1 MIALISRVAS
11 LINTCKNIILEIII
25 IIIIIKRPYREG
37 KNKWPQLLTH
47 FQLQIRIHTGIYFQS
62 IKQICD

>member
-37 KNKWPQLLTH
+37 KNK
-47 FQLQIRIHTGIYFQS
+47 
-62 IKQICD
+62 